1 MTVLLIDQ
9 ASLRGEGGLVV
20 HQPMG
25 AGHEQALAQLAREFY
40 GRNDS
45 HAETESLASNI
56 TLDDGDLIWHSGD
69 GHDIL
74 FTVVDVSG
82 RLLVRALEKS
92 SEGWVTVA
100 DRPVDPRDA
109 ASTAHAVWQLISLL
123 MA

>member
-1 MTVLLIDQ
+1 MAVLLIDQ
-9 ASLRGEGGLVV
+9 ASVRGGGGLAV

-40 GRNDS
+40 ERGGS
-45 HAETESLASNI
+45 HAETESLASSI
-56 TLDDGDLIWHSGD
+56 TLDDGDLIWHDD

-74 FTVVDVSG
+74 FTVVDVAG
-82 RLLVRALEKS
+82 TRRVRALEKS

-109 ASTAHAVWQLISLL
+109 AGTAHAVWQLISLL
-123 MA
+123 TA

>member
-9 ASLRGEGGLVV
+9 ASLLGEGGLAV

-25 AGHEQALAQLAREFY
+25 AGHTQALAREFHE
-40 GRNDS
+40 RSDS
-45 HAETESLASNI
+45 HAEAALASNI
-56 TLDDGDLIWHSGD
+56 TLDDGDLIWHSGG

-82 RLLVRALEKS
+82 ALLVRALEKS

-100 DRPVDPRDA
+100 DRPVDQRDA
-109 ASTAHAVWQLISLL
+109 ASTAHAVWHLISLL

>member
-9 ASLRGEGGLVV
+9 ALRGEVGLAV

-40 GRNDS
+40 ERSDS

-56 TLDDGDLIWHSGD
+56 TLDDGDLIWRSGD

-82 RLLVRALEKS
+82 TLLVRALEKS

-123 MA
+123 TA

>member
-9 ASLRGEGGLVV
+9 ASLRGAGGLAV

-25 AGHEQALAQLAREFY
+25 AGHEQALAQLARESY
-40 GRNDS
+40 ERADP
-45 HAETESLASNI
+45 HAETESLASSI
-56 TLDDGDLIWHSGD
+56 TLDDGDLIWHTGD

-74 FTVVDVSG
+74 LTVVDVSG
-82 RLLVRALEKS
+82 TLLVRALEKR

-100 DRPVDPRDA
+100 DRPVDPRDTTGA
-109 ASTAHAVWQLISLL
+109 ASAIWHLISRL